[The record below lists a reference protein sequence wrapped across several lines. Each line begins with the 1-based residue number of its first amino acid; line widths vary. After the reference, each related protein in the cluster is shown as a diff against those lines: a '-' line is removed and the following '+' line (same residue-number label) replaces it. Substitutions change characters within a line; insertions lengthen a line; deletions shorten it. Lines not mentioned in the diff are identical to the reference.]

1 MATMIQQAD
10 FDADEADEQG
20 FKQLSAEEVDVLRK
34 ASPQISSWLVVA
46 MQALVGLVLALL
58 VWGVTGSPLS
68 GWSAAYGALAVVL
81 PAVVFVRGLARQQ
94 RAPNAGAALGGF
106 FVWELVKVA
115 LTVAM
120 LFAAPKLILD
130 LNWLA
135 LLAGFVVT
143 MKVYWVAM
151 WLHSARNKSVA
162 KV

>member
-1 MATMIQQAD
+1 MLPDVDIDSDGSDDLD
-10 FDADEADEQG
+10 FKRLTAEDVALLRQSSRP
-20 FKQLSAEEVDVLRK
+20 LSA
-34 ASPQISSWLVVA
+34 WLVVGL
-46 MQALVGLVLALL
+46 QVIVGTVLALL
-58 VWGVTGSPLS
+58 VWVFTGSAVA

-81 PAVVFVRGLARQQ
+81 PAIVFVRGLARQQ
-94 RAPNAGAALGGF
+94 RAPNAGSALGGF
-106 FVWELVKVA
+106 FVWEGVKIA

-120 LFAAPKLILD
+120 LFAAPKVVLS

-162 KV
+162 KIH

>member
-1 MATMIQQAD
+1 MLPDVDIDSDGSDGLD
-10 FDADEADEQG
+10 FKRLTAEDVTLLRQSSRP
-20 FKQLSAEEVDVLRK
+20 LSV
-34 ASPQISSWLVVA
+34 WLVVGL
-46 MQALVGLVLALL
+46 QVIVGAVLALL
-58 VWGVTGSPLS
+58 AWVFTGSAVA

-94 RAPNAGAALGGF
+94 RAPNAGSALGGF
-106 FVWELVKVA
+106 FVWEGVKIA

-120 LFAAPKLILD
+120 LFAAPKVVLS

-162 KV
+162 KIH